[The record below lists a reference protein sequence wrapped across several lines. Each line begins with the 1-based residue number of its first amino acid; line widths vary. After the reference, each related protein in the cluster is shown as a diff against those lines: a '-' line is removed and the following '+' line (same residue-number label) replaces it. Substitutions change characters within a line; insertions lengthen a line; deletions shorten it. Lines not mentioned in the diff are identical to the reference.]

1 MAIKSILLADDSS
14 VLRQNYST
22 SLRAAGFQVTEAID
36 GNDALEKIKM
46 QSFDLV
52 ITDQNMPRMD
62 GLTLTR
68 NLRGIANFQRVPVLM
83 LMENAAEA
91 TKVNSSA
98 KAAGVNG
105 WLVKPFDSAQL
116 LAISKKILG

>member
-1 MAIKSILLADDSS
+1 MRK
-14 VLRQNYST
+14 NYST
-22 SLRAAGFQVTEAID
+22 PLRAAGFQVTEAVD

-68 NLRGIANFQRVPVLM
+68 SLRGIANCQRIPVLL
-83 LMENAAEA
+83 LMENATMAAKENA
-91 TKVNSSA
+91 NA

-116 LAISKKILG
+116 LAISKKLLLG

>member
-1 MAIKSILLADDSS
+1 MANKSILLVDDSS
-14 VLRQNYST
+14 VLRQNLST
-22 SLRAAGFQVTEAID
+22 SLRGAGFQVTEAVD

-46 QSFDLV
+46 QSFHLV
-52 ITDQNMPRMD
+52 IADQNMPRMD

-68 NLRGIANFQRVPVLM
+68 SLRGIANYQSVPVLL

-91 TKVNSSA
+91 TKVNASA

-105 WLVKPFDSAQL
+105 WLVKPIDSAQL
-116 LAISKKILG
+116 LAISKKILA

>member
-14 VLRQNYST
+14 VLRKNYAT
-22 SLRAAGFQVTEAID
+22 PLRAAGFQVTEAVD

-91 TKVNSSA
+91 TKVNASA